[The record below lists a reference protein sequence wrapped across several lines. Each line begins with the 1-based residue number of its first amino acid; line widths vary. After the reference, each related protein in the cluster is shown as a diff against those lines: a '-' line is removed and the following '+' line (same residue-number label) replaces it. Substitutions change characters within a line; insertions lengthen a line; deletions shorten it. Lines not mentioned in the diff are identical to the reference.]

1 MATPLLNPTSTE
13 EKLVWYGLILTYPI
27 YLTGGLYVLGS
38 IIGWLILA
46 MALLRYWHEGPEA
59 DARFP
64 IIVGI
69 WMVGMA
75 VMELALLIAH
85 FNWDLG
91 IAKIIKS
98 SVGWAKG
105 WALLA
110 LFPFLGAVVK
120 IKPELIIRGVC
131 IVSAQT
137 LAFSL
142 ITLVA
147 YAAGL
152 PGRLFLSPLQAIG
165 GPGEEFFTVNL
176 YGINPETGAGRW
188 QFFCPWAP
196 ASGLIACIFFVF
208 CLLETNRFWR
218 NLGIAGCVM
227 MCLLSQSR
235 TGLAIFPLIVPIV
248 LFGNKFHKPWVILA
262 LGLLIPALLIF
273 GEPVY
278 TWLANTYQD
287 IKDARPGSS
296 RVRSAL
302 GRIALQRWEQEAPIF
317 GHGIVERGPKIV
329 ERMPIGTHH
338 TWYGLLFVKGIVGLL
353 ALAIPMA
360 CTLLYLFLEA
370 QRAKMAC
377 SALAL
382 MMVIASYSFFENLEI
397 LSYLY
402 WPALLWIGISLNPLK
417 NNGASDENI

>member
-1 MATPLLNPTSTE
+1 MATPILTPSTTE
-13 EKLVWYGLILTYPI
+13 EKLIWYGLILTYPI
-27 YLTGGLYVLGS
+27 YLIGSLYVLGS

-46 MALLRYWHEGPEA
+46 MVIVRYWVEGAED
-59 DARFP
+59 DAHIP
-64 IIVGI
+64 VLVGVWI
-69 WMVGMA
+69 AGML
-75 VMELALLIAH
+75 VMELSLLVGHI
-85 FNWDLG
+85 NWDLG
-91 IAKIIKS
+91 TAKIFKS
-98 SVGWAKG
+98 TMGWAKG

-120 IKPELIIRGVC
+120 IQPALIIRGVC
-131 IVSAQT
+131 IIASQT
-137 LAFSL
+137 LLFSL

-152 PGRLFLSPLQAIG
+152 PGHLYLSPLQAIG
-165 GPGEEFFTVNL
+165 GPGDEFFKVNL

-196 ASGLIACIFFVF
+196 AAGLIACIYFVF
-208 CLLETNRFWR
+208 CLLETHRGWR
-218 NLGIAGCVM
+218 YLGIAGCVI

-235 TGLAIFPLIVPIV
+235 TGLAIFPIIIPIV
-248 LFGNKFHKPWVILA
+248 YFGHKFHRPWV
-262 LGLLIPALLIF
+262 LLILGILLPIFLIF

-278 TWLANTYQD
+278 DWIIHSYQD
-287 IKDARPGSS
+287 VKASRPGSS
-296 RVRSAL
+296 RVRGAL
-302 GRIALQRWEQEAPIF
+302 GRIALQRWENEAPIW

-370 QRAKMAC
+370 QRTKAAC

-382 MMVIASYSFFENLEI
+382 MMVITSYSFFENLEI

-402 WPALLWIGISLNPLK
+402 WPALLWIGISLNPMK
-417 NNGASDENI
+417 NSGVSNENL